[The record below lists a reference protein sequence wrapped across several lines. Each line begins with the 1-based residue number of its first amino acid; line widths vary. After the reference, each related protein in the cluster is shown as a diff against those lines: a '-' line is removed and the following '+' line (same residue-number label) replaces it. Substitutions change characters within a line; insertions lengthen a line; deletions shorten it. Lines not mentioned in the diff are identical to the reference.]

1 MNDEQN
7 FFSLRTIVQ
16 MALFQAAW
24 LLSIL
29 GASHGLVLLGPAF
42 VAILI
47 LVRMK
52 TSKRPACDVCFYAAR
67 GAVGFLIDSSFIA
80 TGIFTPVVF
89 FFPSLLWDSHG
100 TSSLDQFRLLMDTA
114 FSWFR
119 NRPLFQALLGAF
131 GGPAAHIGA
140 MFLGAVTLGKPI
152 ITSLLILT
160 VVWAAVIPLLFSQC
174 SNRSTDGTSPAE
186 GVDCMRFW
194 LMKSEPSVFSFPT
207 TTRRHLPAR
216 RPPGTA

>member
-52 TSKRPACDVCFYAAR
+52 TSKRPACDVCFYAAC

-89 FFPSLLWDSHG
+89 FFPSPWGQPWNIFLWIN
-100 TSSLDQFRLLMDTA
+100 FALLMDTA

-160 VVWAAVIPLLFSQC
+160 VVWAAVIPLLFAMLESV
-174 SNRSTDGTSPAE
+174 NRRYVTG
-186 GVDCMRFW
+186 
-194 LMKSEPSVFSFPT
+194 
-207 TTRRHLPAR
+207 
-216 RPPGTA
+216 